1 MAFWI
6 TDQWSVQQFVQT
18 NNKETSK
25 VSVIVPLWGKSTS
38 DRWIP
43 CTKGQS
49 RGKCFH
55 LMTPQYLMMLNLNF
69 QFVTCWRLWATYLI
83 ASAMVT
89 SEKAWVMNNA
99 WNLLWHFS
107 WQWQQNI
114 TNNLGNEETW
124 NDNKLLCLANIRILI
139 HWKRLQKPVMKLN
152 YTWNGK
158 VILFNK

>member
-1 MAFWI
+1 MNHYRDVKWPVMAFWI
-6 TDQWSVQQFVQT
+6 TGQWSVQQFVQT

-25 VSVIVPLWGKSTS
+25 VGVIVPLWGKSTS
-38 DRWIP
+38 DWWIP

-49 RGKCFH
+49 RGKYCH
-55 LMTPQYLMMLNLNF
+55 LMTPQYLMILNLNF
-69 QFVTCWRLWATYLI
+69 QFVMTCWRLWATHLI
-83 ASAMVT
+83 TSAMVT

-124 NDNKLLCLANIRILI
+124 NDNNCVWQISEFLFTEKDCKNP
-139 HWKRLQKPVMKLN
+139 W
-152 YTWNGK
+152 WN
-158 VILFNK
+158 